1 MNPRPQIP
9 SPGCIFDPGNASP
22 VVSAAHTVV
31 QPFAVVVEAR
41 DTFVA
46 GAAMLGFLA
55 PGREIRR
62 NSLLVPKAPREL
74 NVYHKMEGGSSI

>member
-9 SPGCIFDPGNASP
+9 SPRCTFELKSASP

-55 PGREIRR
+55 PGREIGR
-62 NSLLVPKAPREL
+62 NSLLVPTAPQEL
-74 NVYHKMEGGSSI
+74 NIYHEMEGGSSI